1 MMAAGVPIKKQ
12 VAGIAMGL
20 IAENGKYEILTDI
33 QGLEDHYGDMDFK
46 VAGTREGVTA
56 LQMDNKA
63 GGINREIL
71 TKALRQANKARVQL
85 LDIMDEVISEP
96 RSDVAEVAPKITTL
110 QINPEKIRDVIG
122 KGGAVIRSL
131 VQTSGAKIDIDDN
144 GVVSIA
150 AVNNES
156 AQIAIKLIQDIV
168 REVEVGENYVGTV
181 TRLMTFGA
189 FVELLP
195 GKEGLLHIS
204 EVSDHRIPKIESAL
218 NVGDKVLVTVKEIDD
233 MKRVNLSRKRLLSM
247 LDELSQDPKFEEQI
261 EIEKQREE
269 EYANL
274 PKNEDGVRHENMGR
288 SRKDFPSSDKNREAR
303 PARRFDRD
311 KRR

>member
-1 MMAAGVPIKKQ
+1 
-12 VAGIAMGL
+12 
-20 IAENGKYEILTDI
+20 
-33 QGLEDHYGDMDFK
+33 
-46 VAGTREGVTA
+46 
-56 LQMDNKA
+56 
-63 GGINREIL
+63 
-71 TKALRQANKARVQL
+71 
-85 LDIMDEVISEP
+85 
-96 RSDVAEVAPKITTL
+96 
-110 QINPEKIRDVIG
+110 
-122 KGGAVIRSL
+122 
-131 VQTSGAKIDIDDN
+131 
-144 GVVSIA
+144 
-150 AVNNES
+150 
-156 AQIAIKLIQDIV
+156 
-168 REVEVGENYVGTV
+168 
-181 TRLMTFGA
+181 MTFGA